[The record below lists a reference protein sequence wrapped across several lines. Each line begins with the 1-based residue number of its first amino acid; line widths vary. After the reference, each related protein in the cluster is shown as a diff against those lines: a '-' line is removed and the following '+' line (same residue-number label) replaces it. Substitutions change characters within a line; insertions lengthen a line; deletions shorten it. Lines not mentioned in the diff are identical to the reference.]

1 MIAAL
6 TRRRRRL
13 NQQRER
19 RVLTV
24 LLLHHTLGL
33 DPPSGY
39 PLGKSTGDG
48 PMVYV
53 QLARLE
59 AECVVTSEWEVL
71 PDGVDRPRRRFYRL
85 TDTGRAYA
93 AERVAAW
100 LQGRE
105 TR

>member
-6 TRRRRRL
+6 TRRRHRL

-19 RVLTV
+19 RVLAV

-39 PLGKSTGDG
+39 PLGRSTGDG

-59 AECVVTSEWEVL
+59 AECVVVGEWQQ
-71 PDGVDRPRRRFYRL
+71 PDPDRPRRRFYRL